1 LCFIQWSR
9 DLLRWILVLLNIAIE
24 LKKNLVYYNNSVKGK
39 KINKKQVCFDR
50 TWRDYFSLKFDC
62 EKLAQEKIEV
72 HRQYVMVNKQ
82 ILFLENSLHFL
93 VLW

>member
-1 LCFIQWSR
+1 M
-9 DLLRWILVLLNIAIE
+9 NIANE

-72 HRQYVMVNKQ
+72 HRQYVMVNEQEKK
-82 ILFLENSLHFL
+82 INPKKFISF
-93 VLW
+93 VF